1 MLRLIFF
8 FFFFYKNLV
17 SELANAYLDGKP
29 YELIT
34 CQVSADN
41 RIVVEIDSYE
51 GVDVDFCV
59 ELSHYLNEHL
69 DREVEDYELEV
80 GSVSITDPFKSLMQ
94 YRKNVG
100 NPIEVLTADG
110 RKLHGQLINVEDGF
124 FEIEAEVLVQVEGKK
139 KKQKELQTLRFAYPE
154 VKYCKYDLK
163 V

>member
-1 MLRLIFF
+1 MID
-8 FFFFYKNLV
+8 KNLV

-69 DREVEDYELEV
+69 DREVE
-80 GSVSITDPFKSLMQ
+80 
-94 YRKNVG
+94 
-100 NPIEVLTADG
+100 
-110 RKLHGQLINVEDGF
+110 
-124 FEIEAEVLVQVEGKK
+124 EG
-139 KKQKELQTLRFAYPE
+139 A
-154 VKYCKYDLK
+154 
-163 V
+163 